1 MHSKL
6 AFGGE
11 TASFDRRPWKKEKNS
26 PRGTLGSTGVMNP
39 PKGHAPPASIHGST
53 CLERETIYW
62 LSIWLIWLILK
73 YYVYYSKHVPTLT
86 TPSFGLPC
94 FDNSKAAGTNN
105 NLYLGTMVGIRLRV
119 QPIHLSQLR
128 GAMQY
133 VQKTENQ
140 SNSVFSSAF
149 ASLVRSHIGYWFF
162 LTIDI
167 Q

>member
-105 NLYLGTMVGIRLRV
+105 KLIPRHDGRNPVESATNDTCANCQLCGT
-119 QPIHLSQLR
+119 
-128 GAMQY
+128 MQY
-133 VQKTENQ
+133 VQKTEGQ
-140 SNSVFSSAF
+140 SVSVFSSAF
-149 ASLVRSHIGYWFF
+149 APFIGC
-162 LTIDI
+162 
-167 Q
+167 